1 MELSAAFTG
10 CSLTKVP
17 DFCSADAEV
26 FGPLYSGLTVEI
38 VLKEEETPHWC
49 NGIISSAQLGQGG
62 REGEAGF
69 AEVEAPP
76 VA

>member
-10 CSLTKVP
+10 CSLIKVP

-49 NGIISSAQLGQGG
+49 NGIISSAQLGHGG